1 MAMKLTDLEFKLLQI
16 LMNSDQYQPI
26 YSIAKQLNFS
36 RRSAYYYIKD
46 VSKKL
51 IKNKID
57 PPRNIKGQGYYLTEQ
72 SKQMLSTI
80 FSDNNTIYWQRH
92 EKKFNAKN
100 RQMITLVLMF
110 GLSPYTT
117 ILKLAR
123 VFSVTRNT
131 IVNDFNEIKEKLRT
145 YDFSVIGTS
154 RGHLLSGKE
163 ISIRDYFQDHLTEF
177 LAVLDILYQSES
189 FAYLLDFKKLAELTV
204 MIKDWMHKVEFKSS
218 SSFSDDAIRNMENF
232 YAFILL
238 RILSK
243 HVLSQTSNKQKG
255 EHKELQTRIEF
266 EMAGDF
272 LARLGVETNQNPEEV
287 FYLESL
293 LLSSQLKEINFT
305 HHLDVKG
312 EVQKSTDQV
321 INRFKHL
328 TEVHFENEKQ
338 LRDEL
343 YVHMLSTYY
352 RVRFD
357 HQYKDSTVLSVKE
370 NYPEIYTYT
379 SISIAPFEELTSQSL
394 NNNEIGLVAIYFG
407 AHLLNQES
415 KYLEVLLVCSSG
427 LGTSQL
433 LKNQL
438 TTIFPDCILR
448 GPITKRDYDS
458 FSTIHADVVIST
470 IPLKE
475 KGKNVIVVNPVMN
488 ESEVSQL
495 RKKFISDNLINV
507 SGIDNQFTALM
518 DVIADNTNIIN
529 IDALE
534 NGIKEVLSRP
544 LNPRISMK
552 GGYQPLLSELL
563 NQETIQFAEAEN
575 LHWENAIQLAAAP
588 LKNNGNIADS
598 YVNAMIEN
606 VKKNGPYINIGD
618 RVALA
623 HARPE
628 QGVKKLGMAVLKLNK
643 PIDLVDHDHPI
654 QLIFVLAAVDEQSH
668 LKALSE
674 LANILNDKSKLH
686 FLIEAKDPSDI
697 QKLILKGE
705 DQ

>member
-117 ILKLAR
+117 ISKLAR

-177 LAVLDILYQSES
+177 LAVLDNLYQSES

-232 YAFILL
+232 YTFILL

-272 LARLGVETNQNPEEV
+272 LARLGVETNQNPEE
-287 FYLESL
+287 
-293 LLSSQLKEINFT
+293 
-305 HHLDVKG
+305 
-312 EVQKSTDQV
+312 
-321 INRFKHL
+321 
-328 TEVHFENEKQ
+328 
-338 LRDEL
+338 
-343 YVHMLSTYY
+343 
-352 RVRFD
+352 
-357 HQYKDSTVLSVKE
+357 VLSVKE

-475 KGKNVIVVNPVMN
+475 KGKNIIVVNPVMN